1 MKLRNKM
8 LKLRVFV
15 REAKATKSKSIASMS
30 SSTQVVG
37 KTGDVEGPHL
47 QSETHRSPGIMC
59 L

>member
-1 MKLRNKM
+1 M